1 MSTQSPSVVVL
12 KLLGIVFIAEAAI
25 MVMLP
30 IILPSSISAVIEAIV
45 DSCLLTLICA
55 PLIWWVIIGPVRSM
69 AAAQQMVAVAQL
81 ATGVAHELRN
91 PLTSIKMLVQTNR
104 EILDAREPLKDDL
117 QIIEDEIRRMERSI
131 QTFLEFARPRTPER
145 AAIDLAALVHR
156 SFTLIEARAEK
167 QNIRLTFREPVPPV
181 IAQAD
186 WEQIQ
191 QVLLNLMLNALDAM
205 PHGGNLEVELNISAG
220 NLALLT
226 VTDSGLGIA
235 ADVLS
240 RLFQP
245 FVTNKETGV
254 GIGLF
259 ISKRIATEHGGRL
272 LAENL
277 QRGGARFSL
286 TLPLSANANRE
297 RVNAS
302 HDLSHDKTDTV
313 Q

>member
-1 MSTQSPSVVVL
+1 MSAHSPAFVVL
-12 KLLGIVFIAEAAI
+12 KLLAIVFIAEAVI
-25 MVMLP
+25 MVLLPIMLP
-30 IILPSSISAVIEAIV
+30 RDVSPIIEAIV
-45 DSCLLTLICA
+45 DSCLLTLISA
-55 PLIWWVIIGPVRSM
+55 PLIWWVIIGPLRSM
-69 AAAQQMVAVAQL
+69 AATQQMAVVAQL

-104 EILDAREPLKDDL
+104 EVLDSNEPLKDDL

-145 AAIDLAALVHR
+145 AAIDLATLVCR
-156 SFTLIEARAEK
+156 SFTLIEARADK
-167 QNIRLTFREPVPPV
+167 QHVRLLFQEPPRPV

-205 PHGGNLEVELNISAG
+205 PSGGMLEVELDNMPTGEARLTISDAGSGIPANI
-220 NLALLT
+220 
-226 VTDSGLGIA
+226 
-235 ADVLS
+235 LS

-259 ISKRIATEHGGRL
+259 ISKRIAIEHGGRL
-272 LAENL
+272 LAEN
-277 QRGGARFSL
+277 RHEGGARF
-286 TLPLSANANRE
+286 TLILPSAADADG
-297 RVNAS
+297 VAD
-302 HDLSHDKTDTV
+302 H
-313 Q
+313 